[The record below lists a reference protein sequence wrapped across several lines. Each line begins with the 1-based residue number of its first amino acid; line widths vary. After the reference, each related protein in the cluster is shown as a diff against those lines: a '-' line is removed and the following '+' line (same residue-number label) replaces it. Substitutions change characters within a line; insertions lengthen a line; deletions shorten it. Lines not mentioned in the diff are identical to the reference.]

1 MKQINLKYEKDY
13 NAIVDFVKH
22 TQAGKYSQKK
32 PVVVDYTL
40 QRIDIQ
46 EQGESIEFD
55 DPTASL
61 ELMRRA
67 RMTIGVDSGGVHLAA
82 ASGCSVLVLTHPK
95 NYVQWLPITERGRAV

>member
-46 EQGESIEFD
+46 EQGESIEFED
-55 DPTASL
+55 CQENTYL
-61 ELMRRA
+61 F
-67 RMTIGVDSGGVHLAA
+67 G
-82 ASGCSVLVLTHPK
+82 
-95 NYVQWLPITERGRAV
+95 ITS